1 MLFFYFGTPFAK
13 AKLQWAK
20 AYMNIEEI
28 NMKTMTVAI
37 PVLAITLLTGGFLA
51 SSHAQNTEAPAV
63 KVEAVNKAYTEAQL
77 QAAHK
82 AREVSQDKMRP
93 LQQDL
98 FVKEQELRALQN
110 ATNPDVAAVSKK
122 ATEITQVRSKLQDEK
137 KSLGLALDKALG
149 LAPGTHG
156 MHGKRG
162 MHGMHRKGGHKGG
175 YAEGYGRGHGKGRHY
190 NNGDGH
196 RRGHG
201 RDENRGHG
209 MQHDGNRGHDMQHNG
224 QHGM

>member
-1 MLFFYFGTPFAK
+1 
-13 AKLQWAK
+13 
-20 AYMNIEEI
+20 
-28 NMKTMTVAI
+28 MKTMTIAI
-37 PVLAITLLTGGFLA
+37 PVLAVTLLTGGFLA
-51 SSHAQNTEAPAV
+51 SSHAQNTEASAV

-82 AREVSQDKMRP
+82 AREVSQEKMRP

-122 ATEITQVRSKLQDEK
+122 ATEITQVRAKLQDEK
-137 KSLGLALDKALG
+137 KNLGLALDKALG

-156 MHGKRG
+156 VHGKRG
-162 MHGMHRKGGHKGG
+162 MCGMHGKGGH
-175 YAEGYGRGHGKGRHY
+175 AEGYGRGHGKDRRGK
-190 NNGDGH
+190 NGDGH
-196 RRGHG
+196 GRGHG

-209 MQHDGNRGHDMQHNG
+209 MQHSG
-224 QHGM
+224 QNSM